1 MSPDFF
7 IVPRNAI
14 AAYVWC
20 NHQVWLKETRR
31 DGQPHKDNSMRN
43 IAQKYLN
50 DYKERWDDLLG
61 SPDSINYLFPNW
73 FLDWANKVGLPPNH
87 PGVVKG

>member
-50 DYKERWDDLLG
+50 D
-61 SPDSINYLFPNW
+61 
-73 FLDWANKVGLPPNH
+73 
-87 PGVVKG
+87 